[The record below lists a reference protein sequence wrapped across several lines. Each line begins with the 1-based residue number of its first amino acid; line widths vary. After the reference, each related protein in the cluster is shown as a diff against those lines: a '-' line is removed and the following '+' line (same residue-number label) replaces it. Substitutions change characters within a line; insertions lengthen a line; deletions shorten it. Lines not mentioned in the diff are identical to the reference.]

1 VIAAITLLHL
11 NSYVIILVSLL
22 FYSEK
27 LFIFIFERYFDIA
40 PVSSG
45 SFDFLHWNSSWTHP
59 TILKNIHISILKLI
73 IQRIQIYQHFVCQY
87 LSKRAEAH
95 AQWRYYYSVFE
106 HRTSITL
113 ELQMHE
119 NKNYEATVVTCDI
132 NLTEHEQPYSQNIF
146 NKGTRT
152 SVTGKVLRLIC
163 VSLPAHAQKIMV
175 HGIII
180 IPPRKIDLPKRWYYG
195 VRVVAKCEFW
205 LVYYGITSIQNF
217 INFRQAVLRVCNAC
231 RRTSLVK
238 RHSWVGFDW
247 IVMLGWLMLEMSM
260 RTSVTTPPQLT
271 NSASIILVLSDVE
284 DKILWIWNSRLWY
297 NVHNKFNENTT
308 HIIYLLNAYSMLL

>member
-1 VIAAITLLHL
+1 VIAAITLLRL

-87 LSKRAEAH
+87 WSKRAEAH

-113 ELQMHE
+113 ELQMHG
-119 NKNYEATVVTCDI
+119 NKNSEATVVTCDI

-195 VRVVAKCEFW
+195 VRVVANCEFW

-217 INFRQAVLRVCNAC
+217 INFRQAVLRECNAC

-247 IVMLGWLMLEMSM
+247 IG
-260 RTSVTTPPQLT
+260 
-271 NSASIILVLSDVE
+271 
-284 DKILWIWNSRLWY
+284 
-297 NVHNKFNENTT
+297 
-308 HIIYLLNAYSMLL
+308 